1 MGDPY
6 EDLGLPYGSDPETV
20 KDAFSR
26 LSRRLT
32 PERRAA
38 DPAAAA
44 AYAKIA
50 AAYAEL
56 SKRKALV
63 DPFEQWGKGGPDL
76 QGPPP
81 RVPAPAAASAADAP
95 AADAPAGETPELK
108 PGEEFSVRR
117 FKGRLCVVVG
127 AMMVA
132 RGASAVYLDPS
143 GWVNRLA
150 RHLPWI
156 GELEREPAFIVMFIG
171 MATVVWGAGS
181 FMISDREADELA
193 RRGRLQRLRRRGRR
207 FF

>member
-6 EDLGLPYGSDPETV
+6 EDLGVPYGSDPETV
-20 KDAFSR
+20 QDAFSR

-38 DPAAAA
+38 DPEAAA
-44 AYAKIA
+44 AYAKIE

-63 DPFEQWGKGGPDL
+63 DPFEEWGKGGPAP

-81 RVPAPAAASAADAP
+81 RVTASAPAEAGASA
-95 AADAPAGETPELK
+95 GEQGEEPPELK
-108 PGEEFSVRR
+108 PGEEFNFRR
-117 FKGRLCVVVG
+117 FKGRLCVATG
-127 AMMVA
+127 ALMVA

-143 GWVNRLA
+143 GWMNRLA
-150 RHLPWI
+150 RQLPWI

-171 MATVVWGAGS
+171 MATVVWGVGS
-181 FMISDREADELA
+181 FMVSDREADHLE
-193 RRGRLQRLRRRGRR
+193 RRGVLQRLRRRRRR

>member
-1 MGDPY
+1 MSDPY
-6 EDLGLPYGSDPETV
+6 ADLGLPYGADPETV
-20 KDAFSR
+20 RDAYSR

-38 DPAAAA
+38 EPEAAA
-44 AYAKIA
+44 AYARIA

-63 DPFEQWGKGGPDL
+63 DPFEEWSKGGPDI
-76 QGPPP
+76 QGGPPP
-81 RVPAPAAASAADAP
+81 RVAAPAPAEAAVEDR
-95 AADAPAGETPELK
+95 PELR
-108 PGEEFSVRR
+108 PGEEFSFRR

-127 AMMVA
+127 ILMAL

-143 GWVNRLA
+143 GWVNRLM

-156 GELEREPAFIVMFIG
+156 GELEREPAFLVMIIG
-171 MATVVWGAGS
+171 MATLIWGAGS
-181 FMISDREADELA
+181 FMISDREAEELE
-193 RRGRLQRLRRRGRR
+193 RRGRLARLRRRGRR

>member
-1 MGDPY
+1 MSDPY

-20 KDAFSR
+20 KDAFAR
-26 LSRRLT
+26 LSRRLS

-38 DPAAAA
+38 DPEAAA
-44 AYAKIA
+44 AYARIA

-63 DPFEQWGKGGPDL
+63 DPFEEWGKGGPNL

-81 RVPAPAAASAADAP
+81 RAGGAPDAAPAAAGAP
-95 AADAPAGETPELK
+95 AEERPELK
-108 PGEEFSVRR
+108 PGEEFNFRR
-117 FKGRLCVVVG
+117 FKGRLCVVAG
-127 AMMVA
+127 AMMVV

-156 GELEREPAFIVMFIG
+156 GELEREPAFLVMIIG

-181 FMISDREADELA
+181 FMISDREAEELE

>member
-6 EDLGLPYGSDPETV
+6 EDLGLPYGADPQAV

-26 LSRRLT
+26 LARRLS

-38 DPAAAA
+38 DPEAAA
-44 AYAKIA
+44 AYAKIE

-81 RVPAPAAASAADAP
+81 RVSAGAPEAAGPAAEQRP
-95 AADAPAGETPELK
+95 EQPELK
-108 PGEEFSVRR
+108 PGEEFNFRR

-127 AMMVA
+127 VLMVA
-132 RGASAVYLDPS
+132 RGASVVYIGPS

-150 RHLPWI
+150 RHLPWV

-171 MATVVWGAGS
+171 MAALIWGAGS
-181 FMISDREADELA
+181 FMISDREAEELE
-193 RRGRLQRLRRRGRR
+193 RRGRLQRLRRRARR
-207 FF
+207 PF